1 MAFFEAVT
9 NKLMS
14 PGKNPIYRVH
24 FRTEDRNY
32 SLLSR
37 SVKES
42 EFFGFIEVSEIIF
55 EDINRLIISPE
66 DEALR
71 KEFAKTES
79 ISIPHQY
86 LRRIDRLS
94 DGDDVGVSYLKIAE
108 SKKNTE

>member
-1 MAFFEAVT
+1 
-9 NKLMS
+9 MS
-14 PGKNPIYRVH
+14 SGKKNIYRVH
-24 FRTEDRNY
+24 FKTEDRNY
-32 SLLSR
+32 SLLAH

-66 DEALR
+66 DESLR

-86 LRRIDRLS
+86 MRRIDRLS
-94 DGDDVGVSYLKIAE
+94 DGDDIGVSYLKIAE
-108 SKKNTE
+108 NNKKKE

>member
-1 MAFFEAVT
+1 
-9 NKLMS
+9 MS
-14 PGKNPIYRVH
+14 SAKKPIYRVH
-24 FRTEDRNY
+24 FKTEDRSY
-32 SLLSR
+32 SLLAH

-42 EFFGFIEVSEIIF
+42 HFFGFIEVSEIIF
-55 EDINRLIISPE
+55 EDVNRLIISPE

-94 DGDDVGVSYLKIAE
+94 DSEDIGVSYLKIAE
-108 SKKNTE
+108 SKKKTA

>member
-1 MAFFEAVT
+1 
-9 NKLMS
+9 MS
-14 PGKNPIYRVH
+14 AGKSPIYRVH
-24 FRTEDRNY
+24 FQTEDRNY
-32 SLLSR
+32 SLLTR

-42 EFFGFIEVSEIIF
+42 ELFGFIEISEIIF

-71 KEFAKTES
+71 KEFAKVES

-94 DGDDVGVSYLKIAE
+94 DSDDVGVSYLKIAE
-108 SKKNTE
+108 NKKKTD

>member
-1 MAFFEAVT
+1 
-9 NKLMS
+9 MS
-14 PGKNPIYRVH
+14 STKKPIYRVH
-24 FRTEDRNY
+24 FQTEDRNY
-32 SLLSR
+32 SLLAR

-66 DEALR
+66 DEVLR

-86 LRRIDRLS
+86 MRRIDRLS
-94 DGDDVGVSYLKIAE
+94 DSDDIGVSYLKIAE
-108 SKKNTE
+108 RKKKKE

>member
-1 MAFFEAVT
+1 
-9 NKLMS
+9 MS
-14 PGKNPIYRVH
+14 SSKKPIYRVH
-24 FRTEDRNY
+24 FKTEDRSY
-32 SLLSR
+32 SLLAH

-66 DEALR
+66 DESLR

-94 DGDDVGVSYLKIAE
+94 DSEDIGVSYLKIAE
-108 SKKNTE
+108 SKKKGE

>member
-1 MAFFEAVT
+1 MNSSKKT
-9 NKLMS
+9 
-14 PGKNPIYRVH
+14 IYRVH
-24 FRTEDRNY
+24 FKTEDRNY
-32 SLLSR
+32 SLLAR

-55 EDINRLIISPE
+55 EDTNRLIISPE

-79 ISIPHQY
+79 VSIPHQY

-94 DGDDVGVSYLKIAE
+94 DSDDIGVSYLKIAE
-108 SKKNTE
+108 SKKKND